1 MTSDPPAIEVPNVP
15 RHVAV
20 IMDGNGRWAKQRTR
34 PRAFGHRAGVGA
46 ARRIVR
52 ACHQHGV
59 EVLTLFAF
67 SQENWQRPPTEV
79 SLLMQLFV
87 RTLTR
92 EVKSLHKNG
101 VRIRFIGDHRDFP
114 ASLTQLMAD
123 SEALTADNTDLTL
136 VVAAGYG
143 GQWDIARAAQSLC
156 ADGLPITPENLEAR
170 LVLPELPHPDLL
182 IRTGGEKR
190 VSNFLLWQLAYTELL
205 FVDTLWPDFDE
216 AEFAQ
221 ALSWYSGRQRRF
233 GRVPEGT

>member
-1 MTSDPPAIEVPNVP
+1 MTRDPPSIPQPAVP

-20 IMDGNGRWAKQRTR
+20 IMDGNGRWAKQRNR
-34 PRAFGHRAGVGA
+34 PRAFGHRAGVGS

-79 SLLMQLFV
+79 SLLMQLFI

-92 EVKSLHKNG
+92 EVANLHNNG

-114 ASLTQLMAD
+114 ASLRQLMANA
-123 SEALTADNTDLTL
+123 EATTFGNTDLTL

-143 GQWDIARAAQSLC
+143 GQWDIARAASSLC
-156 ADGLPITPENLEAR
+156 AEGLPITPENIESR
-170 LVLPELPHPDLL
+170 LILPELPHPDLL

-190 VSNFLLWQLAYTELL
+190 LSNFLMWQLAYTELL
-205 FVDTLWPDFDE
+205 FVDTLWPDFGE

-221 ALSWYSGRQRRF
+221 ALHWYGGRQRRF
-233 GRVPEGT
+233 GRVPEGV